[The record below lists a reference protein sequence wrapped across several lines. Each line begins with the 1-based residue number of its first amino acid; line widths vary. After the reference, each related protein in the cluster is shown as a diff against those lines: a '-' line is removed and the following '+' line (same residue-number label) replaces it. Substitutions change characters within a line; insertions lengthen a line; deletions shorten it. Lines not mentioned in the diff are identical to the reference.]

1 MKKTTAV
8 LSMAML
14 LPAIALA
21 QRPDRGGD
29 HNARGQKDH
38 AWNGDR
44 GHNQGRN
51 DQRWTPQAP
60 RDRDDRFDRDRRD
73 DRRYDDRRFDHRA
86 LYDRDDVRF
95 HLDRPYAYGRFGF
108 LGPRFVFRIDGGGP
122 MHFRVGSAWFAVADF
137 DDDYASNWLWN
148 ADDVVI
154 TDDPDHVGWYL
165 AYNTRLGTTVHVQ
178 YLGG

>member
-8 LSMAML
+8 LSIAML

-29 HNARGQKDH
+29 HHSRGQDDH
-38 AWNGDR
+38 SWNGDR
-44 GHNQGRN
+44 GHNQGRY
-51 DQRWTPQAP
+51 
-60 RDRDDRFDRDRRD
+60 DRDRRD
-73 DRRYDDRRFDHRA
+73 DRRDERRFDDRRFDDRHDDRRFDHRA
-86 LYDRDDVRF
+86 GYDRDDVRF
-95 HLDRPYAYGRFGF
+95 FLDRPYAYGRFGF
-108 LGPRFVFRIDGGGP
+108 LGPRFVFRIGGGGP

-137 DDDYASNWLWN
+137 DYDYASNWLWN